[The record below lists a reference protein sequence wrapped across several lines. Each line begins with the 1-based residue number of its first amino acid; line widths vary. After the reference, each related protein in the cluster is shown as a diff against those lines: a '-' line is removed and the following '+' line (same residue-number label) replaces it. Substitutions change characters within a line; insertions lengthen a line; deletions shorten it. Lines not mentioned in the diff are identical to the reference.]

1 MIEIT
6 EKIAA
11 KVLTIVDAGLT
22 SGLGKPKPGEM
33 CIEAAVCY
41 ALGEPHGDEPACV
54 SKALR
59 AFKIRLNDSDWSN
72 RHARAM
78 GLRRL
83 ALAQLGSAGS
93 LDEVLFVTRLAILAK
108 KWAYDAA
115 RATAAARATYTA
127 RAATADDAA
136 RATADAAA
144 YAATYAA
151 GTAYAADDAADYAA
165 DYAARATYTA
175 DAADYAADAATH
187 ATYATRAATYAT
199 AADDAARATA
209 DAATYA
215 ASAAAYVARA
225 AAYVARGDAA
235 TTDAA
240 ADAIA
245 RTVRNESLANA
256 AEDVVQ
262 LLIEMNA
269 PGTKWLALAPL
280 NS

>member
-6 EKIAA
+6 EEIAA

-41 ALGEPHGDEPACV
+41 VLGQPHSDKPACV

-72 RHARAM
+72 RHARAI

-83 ALAQLGSAGS
+83 ALAQLGSAGY

-108 KWAYDAA
+108 KWAYDGG
-115 RATAAARATYTA
+115 
-127 RAATADDAA
+127 RAATD
-136 RATADAAA
+136 
-144 YAATYAA
+144 AATYAA
-151 GTAYAADDAADYAA
+151 S
-165 DYAARATYTA
+165 
-175 DAADYAADAATH
+175 
-187 ATYATRAATYAT
+187 

-209 DAATYA
+209 DAT
-215 ASAAAYVARA
+215 R
-225 AAYVARGDAA
+225 
-235 TTDAA
+235 AA
-240 ADAIA
+240 ADAA
-245 RTVRNESLANA
+245 HAVRNEALANA

-262 LLIEMNA
+262 LLVEMNA

-280 NS
+280 IKGL

>member
-6 EKIAA
+6 EEIAT
-11 KVLTIVDAGLT
+11 KVLATVDAGLS

-41 ALGEPHGDEPACV
+41 ALEEPHSDEPTCV

-72 RHARAM
+72 RHARAI

-83 ALAQLGSAGS
+83 ALAQLGSAGY

-108 KWAYDAA
+108 EWAHAGGWAA
-115 RATAAARATYTA
+115 RG
-127 RAATADDAA
+127 AATRCA
-136 RATADAAA
+136 RAAA
-144 YAATYAA
+144 YAADAA
-151 GTAYAADDAADYAA
+151 AAYAAYAA
-165 DYAARATYTA
+165 YYA
-175 DAADYAADAATH
+175 DAA
-187 ATYATRAATYAT
+187 RAATYAT
-199 AADDAARATA
+199 YATYAADAADDATRA
-209 DAATYA
+209 DAAAHA
-215 ASAAAYVARA
+215 A
-225 AAYVARGDAA
+225 
-235 TTDAA
+235 
-240 ADAIA
+240 
-245 RTVRNESLANA
+245 RNKSLANA

-269 PGTKWLALAPL
+269 PGARWLALAPL

>member
-6 EKIAA
+6 EEIAT
-11 KVLTIVDAGLT
+11 KVLTIVDAGLS

-33 CIEAAVCY
+33 CVEAAVCY
-41 ALGEPHGDEPACV
+41 VLGQPHSDQPACV

-59 AFKIRLNDSDWSN
+59 AFKIGLNDSDWSDH
-72 RHARAM
+72 HARAM

-83 ALAQLGSAGS
+83 ALAQLDSDS
-93 LDEVLFVTRLAILAK
+93 LDEVLFVTRLAILAE
-108 KWAYDAA
+108 KWAHGAGGAA
-115 RATAAARATYTA
+115 RGAPATATYAAS
-127 RAATADDAA
+127 
-136 RATADAAA
+136 
-144 YAATYAA
+144 AATYAA
-151 GTAYAADDAADYAA
+151 SAAAS
-165 DYAARATYTA
+165 A
-175 DAADYAADAATH
+175 DAAADAAR
-187 ATYATRAATYAT
+187 AAAYGADAAATYAAS
-199 AADDAARATA
+199 AAASAAR
-209 DAATYA
+209 AATYA

-269 PGTKWLALAPL
+269 PGARWLALAPL
-280 NS
+280 NT

>member
-11 KVLTIVDAGLT
+11 KVLATVDAGLI

-108 KWAYDAA
+108 KWAHAGSCAA
-115 RATAAARATYTA
+115 RGAATRCAVAAAIY
-127 RAATADDAA
+127 AATADDAA
-136 RATADAAA
+136 ARAADPTRADAAA
-144 YAATYAA
+144 A
-151 GTAYAADDAADYAA
+151 DAADAA
-165 DYAARATYTA
+165 IYAARA
-175 DAADYAADAATH
+175 AASAAA
-187 ATYATRAATYAT
+187 R
-199 AADDAARATA
+199 AARATA
-209 DAATYA
+209 D
-215 ASAAAYVARA
+215 
-225 AAYVARGDAA
+225 DAA
-235 TTDAA
+235 
-240 ADAIA
+240 
-245 RTVRNESLANA
+245 RNKSLANA

>member
-6 EKIAA
+6 EEIAT
-11 KVLTIVDAGLT
+11 KVLATVDAGLS

-41 ALGEPHGDEPACV
+41 ALEEPHSDEPTCV

-72 RHARAM
+72 RHARAI

-108 KWAYDAA
+108 EWAHAGGWAARGAATRCARAAAYAADAA
-115 RATAAARATYTA
+115 AYAADAAARA
-127 RAATADDAA
+127 AADA
-136 RATADAAA
+136 ATADAAA
-144 YAATYAA
+144 YAARAA
-151 GTAYAADDAADYAA
+151 A
-165 DYAARATYTA
+165 
-175 DAADYAADAATH
+175 YAADAA
-187 ATYATRAATYAT
+187 AAYAAYAAYYADAARAATYAT
-199 AADDAARATA
+199 YATYAADAADDATRA
-209 DAATYA
+209 DAAAHA
-215 ASAAAYVARA
+215 A
-225 AAYVARGDAA
+225 
-235 TTDAA
+235 
-240 ADAIA
+240 
-245 RTVRNESLANA
+245 RNKSLANA

-269 PGTKWLALAPL
+269 PGARWLALAPL

>member
-6 EKIAA
+6 EEIAA

-41 ALGEPHGDEPACV
+41 VLGQPHSDKPACV

-72 RHARAM
+72 RHARAI

-83 ALAQLGSAGS
+83 ALAQLGSAGY

-108 KWAYDAA
+108 KWAYDGGCAARGAATRCARAAATYAA
-115 RATAAARATYTA
+115 RAAAD
-127 RAATADDAA
+127 AAIYAASAADDAA
-136 RATADAAA
+136 TYAAYYADAARGARATGDAAYYADAARGARATGDAASATGDAARAAA
-144 YAATYAA
+144 YAADA
-151 GTAYAADDAADYAA
+151 AAD
-165 DYAARATYTA
+165 
-175 DAADYAADAATH
+175 
-187 ATYATRAATYAT
+187 ATRAATDAATYAAS

-209 DAATYA
+209 DAT
-215 ASAAAYVARA
+215 R
-225 AAYVARGDAA
+225 
-235 TTDAA
+235 AA
-240 ADAIA
+240 ADAA
-245 RTVRNESLANA
+245 HAVRNEALANA

-262 LLIEMNA
+262 LLVEMNA

-280 NS
+280 IKGL